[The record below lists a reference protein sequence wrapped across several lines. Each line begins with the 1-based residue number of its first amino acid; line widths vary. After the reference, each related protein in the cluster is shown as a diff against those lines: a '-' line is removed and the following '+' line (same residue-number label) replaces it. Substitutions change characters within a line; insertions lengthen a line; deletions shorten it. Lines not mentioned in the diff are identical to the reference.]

1 MLLRHVGRA
10 CLAVSILFAATTYQA
25 TAVEEATTL
34 TGLETKLA
42 FQQDV
47 LPVLKKHCFD
57 CHGQQ
62 EQGGGVR
69 LDVLSQNMLEDRNA
83 AEVWHEVLNVVSAGK
98 MPPEDASTMTATET
112 NRLTQWLSTNINEA
126 IAARQQTDGRVILR
140 KMNRQE

>member
-10 CLAVSILFAATTYQA
+10 VLAVSILFAATTSEV
-25 TAVEEATTL
+25 TAGEEPRTF

-42 FQQDV
+42 FQQEV

-57 CHGQQ
+57 CHGRQ
-62 EQGGGVR
+62 EQEGGVR
-69 LDVLSQNMLEDRNA
+69 LDVLSQNMFEDRNA

-112 NRLTQWLSTNINEA
+112 KKLT
-126 IAARQQTDGRVILR
+126 
-140 KMNRQE
+140 